1 VRGTLNIPVRE
12 HKFNLEDTVITL
24 LAPRTT
30 FGTLATG
37 DVPQPKPQTRYRHTA
52 ENDTKTATIK
62 RINRWY
68 AKRECDRC
76 LKTGKD
82 GITRLYVKS
91 TGELRECFG
100 PVDVDTFEKNF
111 LLSA

>member
-1 VRGTLNIPVRE
+1 MPKEPKPCTY
-12 HKFNLEDTVITL
+12 KFNLEETNMN
-24 LAPRTT
+24 
-30 FGTLATG
+30 
-37 DVPQPKPQTRYRHTA
+37 QTRYRHTV
-52 ENDTKTATIK
+52 ENDLKTATIK

-68 AKRECDRC
+68 AKQECDRC